1 MFWNLCIYTRV
12 IFNLIHFVYVLHI
25 FTILISEWNVNSKH
39 CILNISPNARR
50 ERGEESS
57 WTLQTKPNLIHLR
70 FSWCK
75 HYRSPPLNLNKIPK
89 IVSAIIWEYFP
100 EHDAIRVLL
109 MSEVSCVCH
118 KLFGLV
124 VWFRSCSCQVNLIVR
139 LRN

>member
-100 EHDAIRVLL
+100 RTWRNQGASHVWSFLCL
-109 MSEVSCVCH
+109 SQTFW
-118 KLFGLV
+118 FGCLV
-124 VWFRSCSCQVNLIVR
+124 
-139 LRN
+139 